1 VKNSVWHRYLALGDL
16 MTSGFCPLLH
26 TILDGHA
33 RLHGAHLEFS
43 TLASHD
49 SSIGELVDE
58 QVPMA
63 VRLQAD
69 LVSVSAG
76 TRDLIRPEA
85 DVDALTGALD
95 RGVRALTASGVHVL
109 LAGCIDPQF
118 GFFPAPVR
126 TRTAAFN
133 ANVWSIARDNGCTV
147 LDLWS
152 MRELQH
158 PALWTADH
166 TQLSDRG
173 HRLVAARAAHALH
186 VPYAEVQQHGTVQI
200 GSHQ

>member
-1 VKNSVWHRYLALGDL
+1 MKNSVWHRYLALGDL

-166 TQLSDRG
+166 AQLSDRG

-186 VPYAEVQQHGTVQI
+186 VPYAEVQQHGAVQI